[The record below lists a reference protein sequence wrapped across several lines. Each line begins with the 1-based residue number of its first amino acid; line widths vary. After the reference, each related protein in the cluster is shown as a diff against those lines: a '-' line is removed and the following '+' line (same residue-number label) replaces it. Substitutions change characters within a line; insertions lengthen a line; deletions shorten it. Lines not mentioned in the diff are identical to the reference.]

1 MVKWKLSE
9 TKWKNWLGGTIG
21 ALVAGAAIMLGGVV
35 VGNTAISQL
44 VGLAVAQSAT
54 IWNNVKDASVGDN
67 LTNGILMTSIGV
79 FDGTN
84 FDRIRGTAG
93 AINVIPTGSATPA
106 EGFANPTT
114 AVTGWSLSGIFNGTT
129 WDRWRGQVAP
139 VQGPTLFNSR
149 TVGSADTANTVT
161 ITGVAATRVHI
172 YSVRAFCS
180 PSGNA
185 SLQIT
190 DGATLL
196 INDSLA
202 VSPTPIKLEEVFP
215 VGLSMTTAAS
225 GIITVTT
232 CGAGNNSVLEIQA
245 DQF

>member
-1 MVKWKLSE
+1 MVKWKSE
-9 TKWKNWLGGTIG
+9 TKWKNWIGGTIG

-44 VGLAVAQSAT
+44 VGLAVAQST
-54 IWNNVKDASVGDN
+54 SIWNNVKDASVGDN
-67 LTNGILMTSIGV
+67 LTNGILMTNIGL

-84 FDRIRGTAG
+84 FDRVRGTG
-93 AINVIPTGSATPA
+93 GSMNVTPTGSATPA
-106 EGFANPTT
+106 EAFANPTT
-114 AVTGWSLSGIFNGTT
+114 AITSWSLGGIFNGST

-149 TVGSADTANTVT
+149 TTGGADAANTIT

-196 INDSLA
+196 VNDSLG
-202 VSPTPIKLEEVFP
+202 VSPTPIKLEETWP
-215 VGLSMTTAAS
+215 VGLTMTTGAS
-225 GIITVTT
+225 GIVTVTT
-232 CGAGNNSVLEIQA
+232 CGAGNTSTVEIQA